1 MPQKWRTAEMKTK
14 CAFWIA
20 GAGVLLGTVLRC
32 IQMLFFFDYET
43 GFVTDSGTLTILYS
57 GATLLSALAAGLL
70 CFLDRGRC
78 GVLRPVR
85 SWPAGI
91 TSLLAGVFLLLCAVA
106 LLWDAHA
113 YRAFGVSYFVLPAQ
127 VQSHVPFAVFT
138 VLFGAAAAAAAVL
151 WMRGGAFPGKSG
163 ALWALGVVWGLSYM
177 LLTFMLY
184 SASATTV
191 ENLYTV
197 GGGAAM
203 LLFLL
208 AEGKLLSGVGGQK
221 AARTAFVFGLPA
233 AVFWLTYVVSNT
245 VLIVAG
251 RGYATEMPYVIQ
263 LAMLAVCVHILA
275 LLFSLRGEIF
285 ALCAPE
291 HAPAHEKKPGFK
303 AGSGR

>member
-1 MPQKWRTAEMKTK
+1 MKTK

-151 WMRGGAFPGKSG
+151 WMRGGAFPGKPG

-191 ENLYTV
+191 ETRYTV